1 MAALFRRAL
10 DGELVDRVP
19 LRHNTPDGRVL
30 ELELSLSRRQ
40 KTGVPLAV
48 RCLMRDVTQQKQ
60 RENRLALQLAV
71 SQIVGDNATGESAG
85 MRILEALCISQGWDV
100 AIEWVVGAEQK
111 HLEFGTAWGAPG
123 REAEA
128 LIQGSMGLT
137 LAGTGELPER
147 AWKEGRAVWV
157 TDLAEAPATPHVTA
171 ALKQDMMSGWA
182 VPVRAGSKVLAVL
195 EFYCRFRLREDR
207 EAMAAIETAAASL
220 GQILA
225 RTPGTRT
232 DGGIEPAAGGP
243 AGCGGRGSLR
253 ARPPGQGHV
262 CQSRGCPAARR
273 ARRRSDR
280 QTRARAAARGCRR
293 GPRLRQRLS
302 TADGRVSS
310 YRRKRRR
317 KHLSCG
323 WHFLPCRVFAHSHSR
338 AGARFRLRAELSRH
352 QPALRSRP
360 HEG

>member
-1 MAALFRRAL
+1 M
-10 DGELVDRVP
+10 
-19 LRHNTPDGRVL
+19 L

-71 SQIVGDNATGESAG
+71 SQIVGENATSESAG
-85 MRILEALCISQGWDV
+85 MRILEALCLSQGWDV

-171 ALKQDMMSGWA
+171 ALKQDMVSGWA

-220 GQILA
+220 GQMLA
-225 RTPGTRT
+225 RSQERGRAEELSRQQEILLDSVA
-232 DGGIEPAAGGP
+232 DGI
-243 AGCGGRGSLR
+243 CGL
-253 ARPPGQGHV
+253 
-262 CQSRGCPAARR
+262 
-273 ARRRSDR
+273 DR
-280 QTRARAAARGCRR
+280 HGKVRFANPAAARLLGAPVEALIGRPVHELLHGAAAADRACGKDCPLRTRR
-293 GPRLRQRLS
+293 G
-302 TADGRVSS
+302 SS
-310 YRRKRRR
+310 HRRDRRR
-317 KHLSCG
+317 KHLSRRR
-323 WHFLPCRVFAHSHSR
+323 HFLPRRVFAHSHSR
-338 AGARFRLRAELSRH
+338 AGALFRLRAELPRH
-352 QPALRSRP
+352 QPALRSRSP
-360 HEG
+360 QG